1 MFGWW
6 RLGSPS
12 SSSRSGLSFPPLP
25 LFCSGCPISL
35 SHLLS
40 PDDGPERRVCYSVR
54 RRKSIILTRLA
65 LRRQA
70 PPNIT
75 SSARYLKGGGDKR
88 QIRACLSFPKV
99 GAGRR
104 SLFDERKTRILRSG
118 DAELFTRISRGLM
131 FRWCY
136 RLLRKCY
143 EAVRRGGELGW
154 PFLPGLLLGDPGLND
169 K

>member
-12 SSSRSGLSFPPLP
+12 SSSRSGLSFPPTP

-35 SHLLS
+35 SQLLS
-40 PDDGPERRVCYSVR
+40 PDDGPERRVCYSLR
-54 RRKSIILTRLA
+54 RRKSILTRLA

-118 DAELFTRISRGLM
+118 DAESFTRISRGLM

-143 EAVRRGGELGW
+143 EAARRRGGTWMAFSSRFVTRRPRAER
-154 PFLPGLLLGDPGLND
+154 
-169 K
+169 

>member
-12 SSSRSGLSFPPLP
+12 SSSRSGLSFPPIP

-35 SHLLS
+35 SQLLS
-40 PDDGPERRVCYSVR
+40 PDDGPERRVCYSLR
-54 RRKSIILTRLA
+54 RRKSILSRLA

-75 SSARYLKGGGDKR
+75 SSARYLKGGGGER

-118 DAELFTRISRGLM
+118 DAESFTRISRGLM
-131 FRWCY
+131 FIGGVTACY
-136 RLLRKCY
+136 VNVTRLPA
-143 EAVRRGGELGW
+143 EGGELGW